1 MRKQNWP
8 LDCLNDEPKDY
19 DDDTA
24 TEQEN
29 SEGGDGD
36 ANEK

>member
-1 MRKQNWP
+1 MKKLNWP
-8 LDCLNDEPKDY
+8 WDCFGDEPEDY
-19 DDDTA
+19 DDETA
-24 TEQEN
+24 DEQEN